1 MQRSSPGQFDEAT
14 LLAYVEQTMPPQ
26 QRAEFEAALAS
37 DTRLLASLRLM
48 QADCQALRSLPDEQ
62 PPESLVADV
71 LAGVERSMLIETDL
85 IAPPIDM
92 RRYRASHWQRYA
104 AAAGFV
110 LLLTGG
116 GFMLFN
122 TLQFDSRDR
131 DFAPDPI
138 VMHDPPGLPAPGETA
153 AVAPGGESAEEES
166 IAVAPAEESP
176 GNGIESS
183 TAEFESALAAAAEPA
198 VVAAIARQWPTDID
212 LAADV
217 VTADP
222 AAALETIAA
231 RLRERGGDLIVNA
244 TLNIPGRFDAERE
257 PDQFAGRDPAAL
269 PGVGS
274 AGAVPLPL
282 PLSAGGVAVPDD
294 RVPIEAQSQYAAR
307 GYQFTLL
314 GTPSDILNVLRE
326 LGADRSLR
334 ISWSRRGAGRLLVDL
349 VAPNLPGQTQ
359 WDHVIFWWLDPANRF
374 DEARA
379 AVARSATEPYIRI
392 PVRLIASERR

>member
-1 MQRSSPGQFDEAT
+1 MQRPSAGQFDEAT

-26 QRAEFEAALAS
+26 QRAEFEAELAS

-48 QADCQALRSLPDEQ
+48 QADCQGLRSLPEEQ

-85 IAPPIDM
+85 IAPPVDM

-110 LLLTGG
+110 LLLSGG

-122 TLQFDSRDR
+122 TLQFNSRDN
-131 DFAPDPI
+131 DFAPGPLVMDDP
-138 VMHDPPGLPAPGETA
+138 DELPIPAESTT
-153 AVAPGGESAEEES
+153 APGGSTDGEELL
-166 IAVAPAEESP
+166 AAAPDAQADSHA
-176 GNGIESS
+176 IESS
-183 TAEFESALAAAAEPA
+183 AAEFEQALAAAAEPA
-198 VVAAIARQWPTDID
+198 VIAAMARDWPTDID

-222 AAALETIAA
+222 SAALETLAS

-244 TLNIPGRFDAERE
+244 TLNIPGSFGSGRG
-257 PDQFAGRDPAAL
+257 PDQFAGRDPAA
-269 PGVGS
+269 PTGVGP
-274 AGAVPLPL
+274 AGNILVPLP
-282 PLSAGGVAVPDD
+282 PSAGVVAVPDD
-294 RVPIEAQSQYAAR
+294 RVPIEEQSQYAAR

-326 LGADRSLR
+326 LGTDRSLR

-349 VAPNLPGQTQ
+349 VAPNLPGETQ
-359 WDHVIFWWLDPANRF
+359 WDHVMFWWLDPANRF